1 MILET
6 LTPMRLYN
14 RVHTGPN
21 TKLGGLIFGLGMRSY
36 QPPFLV
42 PLITMGVPVVPP
54 MTWARE

>member
-1 MILET
+1 MIRET

-14 RVHTGPN
+14 TVHTGPK
-21 TKLGGLIFGLGMRSY
+21 TKFGGLILGFGIRSN
-36 QPPFLV
+36 QEPFLV